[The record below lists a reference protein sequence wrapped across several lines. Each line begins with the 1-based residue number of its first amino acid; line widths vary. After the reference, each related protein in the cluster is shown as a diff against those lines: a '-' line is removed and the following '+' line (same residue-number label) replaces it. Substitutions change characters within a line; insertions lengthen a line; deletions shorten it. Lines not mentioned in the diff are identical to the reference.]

1 MLRVS
6 NINAFYGL
14 SHILHGVSLEVGEG
28 EAVSLLGRN
37 GAGKTTTLLTIM
49 GYLKPQP
56 GTIEYRNQSIASLPP
71 YKVSHL
77 GLGFVPQER
86 GVFPS
91 LTVLENLTVA
101 ARAGKAKRW
110 TLADIYQIFP
120 VLEERSRNRGFQL
133 SGGEQQMLA
142 IARALLLNP
151 TLLLLDEP
159 SEGLAPIIVSS
170 IFQTLKK
177 LKKEGLSMLLVEQ
190 NMRAA
195 FALADRHYVLSKGQV
210 CFSGTTAQI
219 DGNDAVKHEYLGV

>member
-1 MLRVS
+1 MLRVTD
-6 NINAFYGL
+6 INAYYGL

-49 GYLKPQP
+49 GYLKPHP
-56 GTIEYRNQSIASLPP
+56 GRIEYRNRSIAALPP
-71 YKVSHL
+71 YKVSRL
-77 GLGFVPQER
+77 GLGYVPQER
-86 GVFPS
+86 GIFPS

-101 ARAGKAKRW
+101 ARTGAAKRW
-110 TLADIYQIFP
+110 TVADIHRIFP
-120 VLEERSRNRGFQL
+120 VLEERSNNRGFQL

-151 TLLLLDEP
+151 SLLLLDEP
-159 SEGLAPIIVSS
+159 SEGLAPIIVKR
-170 IFQTLKK
+170 IFQTLQA
-177 LKKEGLSMLLVEQ
+177 LKKEGLSILLVEQ

-210 CFSGTTAQI
+210 CFSGKTAQL
-219 DGNDAVKHEYLGV
+219 DGNESVMREYLGI